1 MTTERRR
8 YFRIDDQA
16 LVKYRVIDARALPRE
31 RELIQL
37 NEIRA
42 TNLQAALQGLDTRLQ
57 ALLDQ
62 ATHEHPAIGQALELI
77 NRKLSL
83 IEDVVAL
90 ESARGG
96 HHTGSDHQPRA
107 LSLSGGG
114 LALIADDAMG
124 LGTLLVV
131 DLILLPAHHPMRTIG
146 RVVDCRAAASGGHT
160 VAIEFE
166 EIRRSR
172 PADRSHRAARRRT
185 AARATGR
192 SPARGLTAF
201 RPSAG

>member
-16 LVKYRVIDARALPRE
+16 LVKYRVIDARALPWE
-31 RELIQL
+31 RRLIQF

-42 TNLQAALQGLDTRLQ
+42 TNLQAALQGLDARLQ
-57 ALLDQ
+57 TLLDQ
-62 ATHEHPAIGQALELI
+62 ITGEHPALGQALELL
-77 NRKLSL
+77 NRKLGL

-96 HHTGSDHQPRA
+96 QHAGTEHQPRA

-114 LALIADDAMG
+114 LALDTDEAMG

-131 DLILLPAHHPMRTIG
+131 DLILLPGHHPMRTIG
-146 RVVDCRAAASGGHT
+146 RVVDCRAAAAGGHI
-160 VAIEFE
+160 VAVEFE
-166 EIRRSR
+166 EIRET
-172 PADRSHRAARRRT
+172 DRDLLIGHIARRQ
-185 AARATGR
+185 AAALRRERRAM
-192 SPARGLTAF
+192 PAA
-201 RPSAG
+201 